1 MLTVRKVPPIINKNE
16 ITIKFMV
23 EEQETNRI
31 LPTISDVIGWKVI
44 IIEACRVRVE

>member
-1 MLTVRKVPPIINKNE
+1 
-16 ITIKFMV
+16 MV

-44 IIEACRVRVE
+44 IIKACWIRTK